1 MKRYFKIGE
10 VAEML
15 GISTD
20 TLRFYEKKG
29 LLVSQRDARNGYRYY
44 EPQEIYNL
52 MDILFYRSLDISIPD
67 ISDILTMSDPKGL
80 REAMAHKEAE
90 IRQKI
95 EEYEKLYK
103 RIRTNMELLDRVEQS
118 FEKYELTSMP
128 PAVVISEAP
137 NIGQSYLEDL
147 VARSI
152 YPTENIFYYLQAF
165 STRWENEKC
174 VIDRIYTTI
183 PRQHVLRGDTNLRYE
198 DNRVLCCE
206 KCLSTVFCAGAG
218 EAQSKLDT
226 AVEWVK
232 GHGYRLCGDLTGFWI
247 YTAYSREE
255 PLDYVEL
262 YLPVE

>member
-90 IRQKI
+90 IRQ
-95 EEYEKLYK
+95 
-103 RIRTNMELLDRVEQS
+103 
-118 FEKYELTSMP
+118 
-128 PAVVISEAP
+128 
-137 NIGQSYLEDL
+137 
-147 VARSI
+147 
-152 YPTENIFYYLQAF
+152 
-165 STRWENEKC
+165 
-174 VIDRIYTTI
+174 
-183 PRQHVLRGDTNLRYE
+183 
-198 DNRVLCCE
+198 
-206 KCLSTVFCAGAG
+206 
-218 EAQSKLDT
+218 
-226 AVEWVK
+226 
-232 GHGYRLCGDLTGFWI
+232 
-247 YTAYSREE
+247 
-255 PLDYVEL
+255 
-262 YLPVE
+262 